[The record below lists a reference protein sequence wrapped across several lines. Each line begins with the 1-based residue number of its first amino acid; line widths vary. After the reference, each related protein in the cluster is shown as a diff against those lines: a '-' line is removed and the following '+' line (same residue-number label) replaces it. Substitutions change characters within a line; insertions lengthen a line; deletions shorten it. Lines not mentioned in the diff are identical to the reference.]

1 MTIDL
6 PFTMVI
12 SWSDVDRVYIAHLPE
27 FGSGAKTHG
36 STYEEAAK
44 NGREVLEMLVESY
57 IADGQPLPKPSLHN
71 GPAKSATKSKQPAIA
86 GRKLRT
92 RTTEKHATA

>member
-1 MTIDL
+1 MKMGL
-6 PFTMVI
+6 PFSMVI
-12 SWSDVDRVYIAHLPE
+12 TWSDVDQVYIAHLEE

-57 IADGQPLPKPSLHN
+57 IADGQPLPKPQTYS
-71 GPAKSATKSKQPAIA
+71 GSTAARAKMAR
-86 GRKLRT
+86 RKASGKRLRS
-92 RTTEKHATA
+92 RAAVKTA